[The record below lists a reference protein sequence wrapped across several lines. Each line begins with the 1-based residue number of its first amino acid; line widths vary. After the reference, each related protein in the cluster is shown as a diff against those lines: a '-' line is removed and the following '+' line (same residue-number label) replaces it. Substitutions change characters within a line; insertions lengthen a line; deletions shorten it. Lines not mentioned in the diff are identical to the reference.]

1 MTFAA
6 PKGLYRRKSD
16 SHRLRAIIR
25 KLLMLPPIQTLC
37 QQRLMCRALS
47 CDLDLDLGNGIHE
60 PSVAYDEPL

>member
-1 MTFAA
+1 MTFTA

-37 QQRLMCRALS
+37 QQRFMCRALS
-47 CDLDLDLGNGIHE
+47 CDLDLDFGIGIRE
-60 PSVAYDEPL
+60 PGVAYDELL